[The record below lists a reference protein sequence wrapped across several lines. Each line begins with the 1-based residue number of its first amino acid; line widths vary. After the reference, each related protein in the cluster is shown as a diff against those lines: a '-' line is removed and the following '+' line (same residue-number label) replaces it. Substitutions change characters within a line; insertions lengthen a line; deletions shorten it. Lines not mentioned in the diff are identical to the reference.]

1 MTVKESIDNRIFWDI
16 NPEKLDWQ
24 KNAQFIIER
33 VLTRGFTKDVR
44 LIFKIYSKQELKEAI
59 IKSKSLDKKTA
70 NFMSNYLDI
79 SLKQIHVAPEYY

>member
-44 LIFKIYSKQELKEAI
+44 LMFKIYTKNQLVEAV
-59 IKSKSLDKKTA
+59 IKSKTLDKKTA
-70 NFMSNYLDI
+70 NFMSNYLNI
-79 SLKQIHVAPEYY
+79 SPERIHVAPEHY